1 MIDNIGK
8 KKVFIKMNL
17 RWGYNNVGIKK
28 GDKWK
33 IAFSM
38 PESIFKLMVM
48 FIGLTNS
55 LATFQVVM
63 NNLLR
68 DIIEAED
75 ITISIDNVMVRTET
89 EKEYDNTV
97 EELLRRIAENDLF
110 VKPEKYSMRG

>member
-1 MIDNIGK
+1 MR
-8 KKVFIKMNL
+8 IKE
-17 RWGYNNVGIKK
+17 
-28 GDKWK
+28 GDEWK
-33 IAFSM
+33 AAFSI
-38 PESIFKLMVM
+38 PEGAFEPIVIF
-48 FIGLTNS
+48 FGLTNS

-110 VKPEKYSMRG
+110 VKLEKYSMRG